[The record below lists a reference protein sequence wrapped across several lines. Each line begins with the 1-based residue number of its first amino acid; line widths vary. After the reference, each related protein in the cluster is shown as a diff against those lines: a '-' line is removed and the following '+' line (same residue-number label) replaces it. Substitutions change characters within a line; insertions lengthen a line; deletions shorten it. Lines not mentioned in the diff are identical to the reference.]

1 MKRELR
7 MPWLRPNPHVP
18 IFSKKYAMSII
29 DRSWFCLKAISI
41 PIPSTQR
48 PRLGRMPRF
57 RLATLDGVS
66 GMTKPRAWIDYGSP
80 WTQLSCWRSK
90 SGYEVD
96 FLLDEELAI
105 EVKATARV
113 SDRDLVGLKALREEG
128 ILLRFIV
135 VCRQERPELLDGI
148 EIMPWEYFLQAL
160 WAGSLLKM
168 E

>member
-1 MKRELR
+1 
-7 MPWLRPNPHVP
+7 
-18 IFSKKYAMSII
+18 
-29 DRSWFCLKAISI
+29 
-41 PIPSTQR
+41 
-48 PRLGRMPRF
+48 
-57 RLATLDGVS
+57 
-66 GMTKPRAWIDYGSP
+66 MTKPRAWIDYGSP
-80 WTQLSCWRSK
+80 RTQLSCWRSK

-128 ILLRFIV
+128 RLLRFIV

-160 WAGSLLKM
+160 WAGSLLK
-168 E
+168 